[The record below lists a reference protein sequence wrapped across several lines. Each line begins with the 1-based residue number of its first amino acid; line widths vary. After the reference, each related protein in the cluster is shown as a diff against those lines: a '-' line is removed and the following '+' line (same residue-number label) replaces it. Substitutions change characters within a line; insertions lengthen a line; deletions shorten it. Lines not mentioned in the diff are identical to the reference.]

1 MRVRR
6 ERRWLNAPYK
16 PGGAAALSGLCLVW
30 RGTWPRRGT
39 GSGQPNILHKPE
51 MQQLHRAYAVSGR
64 AHVPSQVRIC
74 TLLMHAR
81 RAHAP
86 HGARNPSNR
95 RLVNRNLHRR
105 NAAAL
110 QRAPRPHI
118 MVDGTEVPVRS
129 SGRGAKPHRRYSPR
143 ARMRADPVSIRAARA
158 SRRPIK
164 GRRAGRAVCNSGAD
178 SVPDMCPVSLDERR
192 AAVCLPSF
200 HASEKHQGRFLYAP
214 GFRRARDRRARAMP
228 A

>member
-39 GSGQPNILHKPE
+39 GAGQPNILHKPE

-74 TLLMHAR
+74 TLLMHA
-81 RAHAP
+81 
-86 HGARNPSNR
+86 
-95 RLVNRNLHRR
+95 RR

>member
-1 MRVRR
+1 M
-6 ERRWLNAPYK
+6 LKAPHK
-16 PGGAAALSGLCLVW
+16 PGGAAALSGFCLVQH
-30 RGTWPRRGT
+30 GTCPKLGASA
-39 GSGQPNILHKPE
+39 GLPNTPHKPE
-51 MQQLHRAYAVSGR
+51 MQQLHRAYAASGGANAQSQ
-64 AHVPSQVRIC
+64 AHIT

-143 ARMRADPVSIRAARA
+143 ARMRADPVSIRAAKA

-164 GRRAGRAVCNSGAD
+164 GRRAGRA
-178 SVPDMCPVSLDERR
+178 R
-192 AAVCLPSF
+192 
-200 HASEKHQGRFLYAP
+200 
-214 GFRRARDRRARAMP
+214 P
-228 A
+228 ATPEPTVYRTGVR